1 MTGLILH
8 HYDISAF
15 SERVR
20 LTMGLKRLR
29 YHSVE
34 IPRAMP
40 KPDLVALTGGYR
52 RTPVL
57 QIGADIY
64 CDTAIIL
71 PTIESLYPAPSL
83 YPNGQGVVTALAWW
97 ADKALF
103 PPALSVIGNVNAGKI
118 APEFVAERKAFGF
131 NLDVAD
137 IGPHFQHDCDQA
149 NAEVAR
155 LEAMLHDGRPFLL
168 GDAPSAA
175 DFAVY
180 CSIWLLQ
187 KLGGAAAGKLV
198 RLDGID
204 AWSERVAAIGHGT
217 PESLSSTG
225 ALAIAKSAE
234 PLAPQVTGTTA
245 GLQPGQTVLVV
256 PNDTG
261 RDVVRGELIAASAQ
275 TIVIR
280 RTSAELGRL
289 HLHFPRA
296 GFAVSAA

>member
-1 MTGLILH
+1 MTDLILH
-8 HYDISAF
+8 HYAISAF

-20 LTMGLKRLR
+20 LTMGLKHLR
-29 YHSVE
+29 YRSVE
-34 IPRAMP
+34 IPRMMP

-71 PTIESLYPAPSL
+71 PTIEALHPAPSL
-83 YPNGQGVVTALAWW
+83 YPHGEGVVTALAWW

-103 PPALSVIGNVNAGKI
+103 PRALAVIGNVNASKLS
-118 APEFVAERKAFGF
+118 PEFVAERKAFGF

-137 IGPHFQHDCDQA
+137 IGPHFPHDCDQA
-149 NAEVAR
+149 NAEIAR
-155 LEAMLHDGRPFLL
+155 LEAMLHDGRSFLL

-175 DFAVY
+175 DFAAY

-187 KLGGAAAGKLV
+187 KQGGEAAGKLV
-198 RLDGID
+198 PLDGISM
-204 AWSERVAAIGHGT
+204 WSDRVAAIGHGT
-217 PESLSSTG
+217 PEELSSTE
-225 ALAIAKSAE
+225 ALAIAKSVE
-234 PLAPQVTGTTA
+234 PLAPRTTGTAA
-245 GLQPGQTVLVV
+245 GLQIGQTVLVS

-261 RDVVRGELIAASAQ
+261 RDAVRGELVTANAQ

-296 GFAVSAA
+296 GFVVAPA